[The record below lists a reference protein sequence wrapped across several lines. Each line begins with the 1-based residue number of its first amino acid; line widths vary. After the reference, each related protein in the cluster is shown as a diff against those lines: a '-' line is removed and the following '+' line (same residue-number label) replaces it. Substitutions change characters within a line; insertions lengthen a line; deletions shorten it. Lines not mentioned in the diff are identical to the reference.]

1 MQSFCTVKKP
11 GVLFDGWMDHIL
23 GRPIFLFLSHKGE
36 RCGSYAACYNACMSI
51 WIVIVLILVITAL
64 VVLLVNQH
72 RNQTIQI
79 TQVKIE
85 LDHLPEAFDGFRIVQ
100 ISDLHG
106 NELQGLVEKTAA
118 FKPDLI
124 ACTGDLYDGVRYAD
138 RTEKVL
144 EDLADLAPVYFVTGN
159 HEYYSGKWSE
169 RAKRLPLVGVQYLN
183 NRCTLL
189 TREGQSIE
197 LCGID
202 DPDLNYRWSYAKR
215 LEQFQENLNQLAFK
229 GEVDPDEAAK
239 QSEPPVRI
247 LLSHRAD
254 LFEQSG
260 SAKADLVLSGH
271 LHGGQWRLLN
281 NGVIAPYN
289 GDRFVFFP
297 KYDAGL
303 YRYGQS
309 QMYVSRGLGD
319 QMRIPRLFNPP
330 ELVWITLKRP
340 SKPALDSNQSSK

>member
-1 MQSFCTVKKP
+1 MHT
-11 GVLFDGWMDHIL
+11 
-23 GRPIFLFLSHKGE
+23 
-36 RCGSYAACYNACMSI
+36 ACYNACMSI
-51 WIVIVLILVITAL
+51 WIVIVLILVITVL
-64 VVLLVNQH
+64 VILCINQH
-72 RNQTIQI
+72 RNQTIQV

-106 NELQGLVEKTAA
+106 NELQDLVEKTAA
-118 FKPDLI
+118 FRPDLI
-124 ACTGDLYDGVRYAD
+124 ACTGDLYDGVRYAN

-144 EDLADLAPVYFVTGN
+144 QDLADLAPVYFVTGN
-159 HEYYSGKWSE
+159 HEYYSGKWQE
-169 RAKRLPLVGVQYLN
+169 RAARLPFVGVEYLN

-189 TREGQSIE
+189 TKEGQSIE

-202 DPDLNYRWSYAKR
+202 DPDLDYHWSYARR
-215 LEQFQENLNQLAFK
+215 LDQFQANLDQLPQK
-229 GEVDPDEAAK
+229 GEVDANEPA
-239 QSEPPVRI
+239 SHNHPPVRI

-260 SAKADLVLSGH
+260 PAKADLILSGH

-281 NGVIAPYN
+281 KGLIAPYN

-319 QMRIPRLFNPP
+319 QMRIPRLFNRP
-330 ELVWITLKRP
+330 ELVWITLTR
-340 SKPALDSNQSSK
+340 S